1 MSVTTAGATSCRVR
15 RGDGTGDRTGF
26 AGDGFTWPWPLPRWK
41 MGTWP
46 HSALGVGWCTPK
58 DDRRSP
64 TLPSCPPPI
73 RFTSPLL
80 ESNRI
85 RLDDGPMSLVRFAR
99 RGAPA
104 IGRRHP
110 QRSSIPVSTTDHW
123 STSRGATNKRLEIQ
137 AMNRPRNR
145 GNSNFESC
153 CRCNDRWPG
162 PAPLG
167 TFRRSV
173 PQAPPDPPVEQ
184 MIPTVLIRDSCWGFP
199 DMCFAFG
206 TSAKYADALPLYRH
220 CRTRQ

>member
-26 AGDGFTWPWPLPRWK
+26 AGDGFTWAWPLPGWK

-46 HSALGVGWCTPK
+46 HSALRVGWCTPK

-110 QRSSIPVSTTDHW
+110 QRSSIPVSTTDHR
-123 STSRGATNKRLEIQ
+123 STSRGATNKALEIQ

-145 GNSNFESC
+145 GNSNREHA
-153 CRCNDRWPG
+153 NHVG
-162 PAPLG
+162 
-167 TFRRSV
+167 
-173 PQAPPDPPVEQ
+173 
-184 MIPTVLIRDSCWGFP
+184 TVLAAERLAGVLDDGNPARSDVGGGENVRVERRLP
-199 DMCFAFG
+199 AFREAHLG
-206 TSAKYADALPLYRH
+206 R
-220 CRTRQ
+220 R